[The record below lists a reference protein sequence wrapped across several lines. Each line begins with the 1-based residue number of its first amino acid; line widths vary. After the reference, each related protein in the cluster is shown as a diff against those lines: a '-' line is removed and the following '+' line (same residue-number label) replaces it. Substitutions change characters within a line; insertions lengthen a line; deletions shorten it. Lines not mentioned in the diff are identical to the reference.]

1 MKKVA
6 QILIPLL
13 AVLALVSIS
22 GARKPERPTEASVEN
37 MMLTELGDYQLQPK
51 EFDSKISYKMDETS
65 YEVLDPIA
73 IACQIFEDSRGE
85 QVDVVVIAG
94 DSSQAFHDQQIC
106 FKAQGW
112 ELKLVEE
119 RKLKTKAHDEIP
131 VSFMTIKRPNSHERY
146 AVYAFRSPIGFQTY
160 SQQKFGWVQAKL
172 LDPFGGKKGYS
183 YRFIGLTDGLSQED
197 VMKFATDYIDQL
209 DATTDGLM

>member
-1 MKKVA
+1 MKKIA
-6 QILIPLL
+6 TLLIPLL
-13 AVLALVSIS
+13 AVLAFVSIS
-22 GARKPERPTEASVEN
+22 GTRKPVRPTEESIEK
-37 MMLTELGDYQLQPK
+37 MMLTELGDFKLQPR
-51 EFDSKISYKMDETS
+51 EFDSTISYKMDESS

-112 ELKLVEE
+112 ELTLVEE
-119 RKLKTKAHDEIP
+119 RKLNSKAHGPIP
-131 VSFMTIKRPNSHERY
+131 VSFMSIKRPGSAERY

-172 LDPFGGKKGYS
+172 FDPFGGKKGYS
-183 YRFIGLTDGLSQED
+183 YRFIGLTDELSAED

-209 DATTDGLM
+209 DATTNGLM

>member
-6 QILIPLL
+6 LVLIPLL
-13 AVLALVSIS
+13 AVLAIVSIS
-22 GARKPERPTEASVEN
+22 GTRKPVRPTEESVEK
-37 MMLTELGDYQLQPK
+37 MMLVELGDYKLQPK
-51 EFDSKISYKMDETS
+51 EFDSMISYKMDETS

-73 IACQIFEDSRGE
+73 IACQIFEDSRGQ

-119 RKLKTKAHDEIP
+119 RKLATKAHGEIP
-131 VSFMTIKRPNSHERY
+131 VSFMTIQRPNSHERY

-160 SQQKFGWVQAKL
+160 AQQKFGWVRAKL

-183 YRFIGLTDGLSQED
+183 YRFIGLTDDLTQED
-197 VMKFATDYIDQL
+197 VMKFATDYIDGL
-209 DATTDGLM
+209 HTKTNGLM